1 MINFLEFSFILFFL
15 HSLNK
20 KRMKIVTYQ
29 KTRFV
34 YALKILSRKFTT
46 ESSFAHFYTKQSG
59 FIYAE
64 LQFISMHKKIKIKP
78 PGIDPVSYTLLYEQ

>member
-1 MINFLEFSFILFFL
+1 
-15 HSLNK
+15 
-20 KRMKIVTYQ
+20 MKILAYQ

-64 LQFISMHKKIKIKP
+64 
-78 PGIDPVSYTLLYEQ
+78 